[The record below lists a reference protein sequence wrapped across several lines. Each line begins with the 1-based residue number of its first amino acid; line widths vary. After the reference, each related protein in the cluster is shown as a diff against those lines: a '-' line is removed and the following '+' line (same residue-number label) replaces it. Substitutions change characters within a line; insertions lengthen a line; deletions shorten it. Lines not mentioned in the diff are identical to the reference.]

1 MRQKI
6 LSLFLALVAIG
17 CIGYGITGFYAIDY
31 QGDYC
36 DSDSDC
42 STGVCCYFYGES
54 NGVCDYEQ
62 NCDSIELLSLE
73 TSNLMMSYSPEVV
86 QEEVEEEVDRSYI
99 AMVLGALI
107 LLIVLVVA
115 YVEWKHEKHGV
126 SSRLGHVHHK
136 KLNKVVNRKLKK
148 LVKKK

>member
-54 NGVCDYEQ
+54 NRVCDYEQ
-62 NCDSIELLSLE
+62 NCDS
-73 TSNLMMSYSPEVV
+73 N
-86 QEEVEEEVDRSYI
+86 
-99 AMVLGALI
+99 
-107 LLIVLVVA
+107 
-115 YVEWKHEKHGV
+115 
-126 SSRLGHVHHK
+126 
-136 KLNKVVNRKLKK
+136 
-148 LVKKK
+148 